1 MDNNIRLLILPPH
14 SSHYTQPLDIAIFG
28 PLKRYL
34 SKEVQR
40 LVGAD
45 IARLMKGEWLSCYV
59 PARRSAFSAQNIHG
73 AWSGAGLNPFNSRK
87 VIRWKLGKTPSPPS
101 TPPSSNNIF
110 DITLLNSSL

>member
-1 MDNNIRLLILPPH
+1 MICDGHGSHLTAKFIRFCMDNNIRLLILPPH

-34 SKEVQR
+34 SEEVQR

-59 PARRSAFSAQNIHG
+59 PA
-73 AWSGAGLNPFNSRK
+73 
-87 VIRWKLGKTPSPPS
+87 
-101 TPPSSNNIF
+101 
-110 DITLLNSSL
+110 